1 MPLEDHGCKSCTNY
15 ELRITASLGGALL
28 WKGYQQLAIEI
39 ERKFLIRDDAWRRGA
54 SGKDYRQGYLTVD
67 PERTVRVR
75 IAGDEG
81 FLTIKGKTV
90 GMARSEFEYPIPLA
104 EAALL
109 LDQLCLRPLIEKT
122 RYTLSFGGHV
132 WEIDEFSGDNQGLIM
147 AEVELN
153 SADEQVELP
162 PWIGKEVTGD
172 RRYYNASL
180 IRNPYKSWNS

>member
-1 MPLEDHGCKSCTNY
+1 
-15 ELRITASLGGALL
+15 
-28 WKGYQQLAIEI
+28 
-39 ERKFLIRDDAWRRGA
+39 
-54 SGKDYRQGYLTVD
+54 
-67 PERTVRVR
+67 VR

-132 WEIDEFSGDNQGLIM
+132 WEIDEFSGDNQGLVM
-147 AEVELN
+147 AEVELT